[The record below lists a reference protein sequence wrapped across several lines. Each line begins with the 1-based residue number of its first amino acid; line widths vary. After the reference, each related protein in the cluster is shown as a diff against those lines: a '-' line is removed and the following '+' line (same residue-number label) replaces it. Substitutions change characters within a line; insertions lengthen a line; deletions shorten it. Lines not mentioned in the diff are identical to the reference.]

1 VSDTLTARGFVDLQ
15 VNGIGDVDFWTADP
29 DGWRRAG
36 ARLLA
41 SGVTSYLPTLT
52 TAPLGEY
59 APALDRVARAAA
71 DARERALPRIEGVH
85 LEGPF
90 LGGAPGAHPRG
101 LIRSADVD
109 WLVALVDR
117 HPGLVRV
124 VTLAPE
130 ADRGFDAVTALA
142 ARGIVVA
149 LGHSRCDYETA
160 LAAATAGA
168 RLVTHLFNGM
178 SGLHHRNPGLAAA
191 ALDSPL
197 LTPTIIADAV
207 HVHPAMLRLALR
219 TTPCILVTDAVAVGG
234 DYFGQR
240 VAARDGAAYLAD
252 GTLTGATV
260 TMDVAARNVSTVLGD
275 PVAALEAAS
284 ARPAALLGL
293 DRPGDRVVLDRES
306 FAVREVHLDGER
318 AWTSSAGTGSR

>member
-1 VSDTLTARGFVDLQ
+1 MSDTITTRGFVDLQ
-15 VNGIGDVDFWTADP
+15 INGVGDVDFWTADP

-52 TAPLGEY
+52 TAPLTAY
-59 APALDRVARAAA
+59 DAALDRVEAAAA
-71 DARERALPRIEGVH
+71 DARASALPRIEGVH

-90 LGGAPGAHPRG
+90 LGDAPGAHPTD
-101 LIRSADVD
+101 LIRTVDVD
-109 WLVALVDR
+109 WLVTLVDR
-117 HPGLVRV
+117 HPGLIRV

-130 ADRGFDAVTALA
+130 ADPALEAVAALTERGV
-142 ARGIVVA
+142 VVA
-149 LGHSRCDYETA
+149 LGHSRCDYDTA
-160 LAAATAGA
+160 LATAAAGA

-178 SGLHHRNPGLAAA
+178 APLHHRDPGLAGA

-197 LTPTIIADAV
+197 LTPTIIADLV
-207 HVHPAMLRLALR
+207 HVHPAVLRLALR
-219 TTPCILVTDAVAVGG
+219 ATPCVLVSDAVAVGG

-240 VAARDGAAYLAD
+240 VVARDGAAYLAD

-260 TMDVAARNVSTVLGD
+260 TMDGAARNACTLLED
-275 PVAALEAAS
+275 PAAALDAAS
-284 ARPAALLGL
+284 SRPAAVLGL
-293 DRPGDRVVLDRES
+293 DHPGDRVALDRDS

-318 AWTSSAGTGSR
+318 AWTSATGTGSR